1 MEALQ
6 FSMRD
11 IYWDL
16 VCKLST
22 FYKIILCITSTDAM
36 IDAIE
41 KEKVHLSPFNLEI
54 HVIFD
59 SMSNDRKENSIECL
73 IWSVMQ

>member
-1 MEALQ
+1 MEAVQ

-22 FYKIILCITSTDAM
+22 FYEIILCNTSTDAM

-41 KEKVHLSPFNLEI
+41 KEKVRLSPFNLEI

-59 SMSNDRKENSIECL
+59 SMNNDIKENSINGL
-73 IWSVMQ
+73 IWSMLQ